1 MKMKRYYL
9 LLLAVFL
16 LSACSL
22 NKSQSEVSQAQPT
35 EVENNIENK
44 ATENITKQAQQA
56 VKDVEKNVQKT
67 ALSANKTKSQ
77 VVQSS
82 ESLAQIEQ
90 KKLREIS
97 NLKSGLYFYWLD
109 CKKLFKLPENIK
121 KCEMWW
127 LKEAW
132 YSCLDKSYFK
142 NMSVDQIFNKKK
154 FDLIDDET
162 IQKYKNMCL
171 QQIKEIKEEQKKQ
184 QELMKKQQE
193 LMKKIQNFKL
203 SDCDKLA
210 NKQHFE
216 TFTVTNWKKITAEQQ
231 KKDFILRCKIGYAIK
246 YKKDC
251 SILPADLKQKCEQ
264 IKKDLDYYN
273 KLLQEERIYGKFDL
287 D

>member
-121 KCEMWW
+121 KCEMW
-127 LKEAW
+127 
-132 YSCLDKSYFK
+132 
-142 NMSVDQIFNKKK
+142 
-154 FDLIDDET
+154 
-162 IQKYKNMCL
+162 
-171 QQIKEIKEEQKKQ
+171 
-184 QELMKKQQE
+184 
-193 LMKKIQNFKL
+193 
-203 SDCDKLA
+203 
-210 NKQHFE
+210 
-216 TFTVTNWKKITAEQQ
+216 
-231 KKDFILRCKIGYAIK
+231 
-246 YKKDC
+246 
-251 SILPADLKQKCEQ
+251 
-264 IKKDLDYYN
+264 
-273 KLLQEERIYGKFDL
+273 
-287 D
+287 